1 MKKVIILGVG
11 NFGISWANGVL
22 PACSDVAELAAV
34 VDRDPE
40 RLQKIPDTVP
50 KYADI
55 NAAIAAVQPDL
66 VINVTPPSLHTDLN
80 IHLLEMGLNVLCEK
94 PIAAEVADAKRMES
108 YLAAHDGFLMIGEN
122 YRYSAIFRRVRAI
135 LDSGELGPVR
145 NGQCQFRHYHAD
157 YSMYYHGKLA
167 HPLLTDVSI
176 HHLDVARYL
185 LGEEPVKVFAKESSA
200 PYAWYGDRP
209 ATANIIAEMTNGVT
223 FNYFGTLAASVT
235 QTEWNGDWQIEC
247 EKGNLLIRNDK
258 LYITRGEGDRRTE
271 EFIMQEN
278 SDSRAEMLREALAA
292 IGEGRKG
299 ETDFSD
305 NMKTFLWLHK
315 CIESSDRNEMVAI

>member
-50 KYADI
+50 
-55 NAAIAAVQPDL
+55 N
-66 VINVTPPSLHTDLN
+66 
-80 IHLLEMGLNVLCEK
+80 
-94 PIAAEVADAKRMES
+94 
-108 YLAAHDGFLMIGEN
+108 
-122 YRYSAIFRRVRAI
+122 
-135 LDSGELGPVR
+135 
-145 NGQCQFRHYHAD
+145 
-157 YSMYYHGKLA
+157 
-167 HPLLTDVSI
+167 
-176 HHLDVARYL
+176 
-185 LGEEPVKVFAKESSA
+185 
-200 PYAWYGDRP
+200 
-209 ATANIIAEMTNGVT
+209 TANIIAEMTNGVT

>member
-1 MKKVIILGVG
+1 MKKVIVLGVG
-11 NFGISWANGVL
+11 NFGISWANSVL
-22 PACSDVAELAAV
+22 PACGDVAELAAV

-40 RLQKIPDTVP
+40 RLKKISDSVP

-55 NAAIAAVQPDL
+55 HEAIDDVRPDL

-80 IHLLEMGLNVLCEK
+80 ILLLERGVNVLCEK
-94 PIAAEVADAKRMES
+94 PISAEVSDAERMAD
-108 YLAAHDGFLMIGEN
+108 YLAGHGGFLMIGEN
-122 YRYSAIFRRVRAI
+122 YRYSAIFRRAREI
-135 LDSGELGPVR
+135 LDSGELGAVR

-157 YSMYYHGKLA
+157 YSMFYHGKLA
-167 HPLLTDVSI
+167 HPLLADVSI

-185 LGEEPVKVFAKESSA
+185 LGEEPVKVFAKESPA
-200 PYAWYGDRP
+200 PYAWYGSRP
-209 ATANIIAEMTNGVT
+209 ATASIIAEMTNGVT

-247 EKGNLLIRNDK
+247 EKGIVRIQNDNLYLI
-258 LYITRGEGDRRTE
+258 RGEGDRRTE
-271 EFIMQEN
+271 EWIMKEN

-292 IGEGRKG
+292 IDEGRKG
-299 ETDFSD
+299 ETDFHD

-315 CIESSDRNEMVAI
+315 CIESSDRNEMVEI